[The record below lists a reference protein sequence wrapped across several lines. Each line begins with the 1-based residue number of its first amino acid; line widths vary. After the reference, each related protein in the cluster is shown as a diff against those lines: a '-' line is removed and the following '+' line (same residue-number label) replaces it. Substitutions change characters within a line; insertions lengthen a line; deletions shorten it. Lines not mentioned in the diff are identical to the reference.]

1 MNKPSGTGWTLQRRI
16 AWFTVFLVLLII
28 VQIGILT
35 YYSVSRTVE
44 KQIGSRALHIATQI
58 ATSPEVLQG
67 FKEEDPAATIQPFV
81 ERIRMLTDAEFIVVG
96 NAEGIRYSH
105 PIPSRIG
112 HEMVGGDNDRAL
124 LLGESYTSKARG
136 SLGLSLRGKVPIR
149 DEAGNI
155 IGIVSV
161 GFLLEDI
168 RQITVDYGNRIAW
181 VAASA
186 LFVGIAGAVLLA
198 RNIKRTMFGLEPE
211 EISSLYQIRDTV
223 IQSIREGIMVVNKDG
238 NIELLNQTA
247 RNILSV
253 PKGKNIIGQPVI
265 DYVPNGEL
273 LEVLRTGERQL
284 DQESDLGGKTI
295 IANRIP
301 VKSGDEVIGVVSS
314 FRLKSEIDQLT
325 EELSQ
330 VKRYTEAL
338 RAQTHEYNNF
348 LYTVSGLI
356 QLGAYD
362 EALELIHKESNDT
375 QDWIQAIT
383 DRIREPSVGG
393 ILLGFM
399 NRARE
404 LKVDLTLD
412 RESSLE
418 KLPERIRS
426 ETVISILGNLVTNAF
441 EAVGRNDEFDRK
453 VRIFLLDLGD
463 DLLLEVE
470 DSGPGI
476 DEEHMPHLFE
486 LGFTTK
492 DAGNGKRG
500 FGLARVAELTKQ
512 LGGAVSVEE
521 GEWGGARFIVAI
533 PKEGRHGIESE

>member
-1 MNKPSGTGWTLQRRI
+1 MKKKYGWTLQRRI

-44 KQIGSRALHIATQI
+44 KEIGSRALHIASQV
-58 ATSPEVLQG
+58 AASPEVVQG
-67 FKEEDPAATIQPFV
+67 FKEEDPSATIQPFV
-81 ERIRMLTDAEFIVVG
+81 ERIRILTDAEFIVVG
-96 NAEGIRYSH
+96 DAEGIRYSH

-112 HEMVGGDNDRAL
+112 KEMVGGDNDRAL
-124 LLGESYTSKARG
+124 LLGESYTSKAKG
-136 SLGLSLRGKVPIR
+136 SLGLSLRGKVPVR
-149 DEAGNI
+149 DEAGNV

-168 RQITVDYGNRIAW
+168 RQMTIDYGKKIAW
-181 VAASA
+181 VAGAG
-186 LFVGIAGAVLLA
+186 LFVGIAGAMLLA
-198 RNIKRTMFGLEPE
+198 RSIKRTMFGLEPE

-238 NIELLNQTA
+238 NIELLNETA

-265 DYVPNGEL
+265 EYVPNGQL

-301 VKSGDEVIGVVSS
+301 VKSGGEVIGVVSS

-330 VKRYTEAL
+330 VQRYSEAL

-362 EALELIHKESNDT
+362 EALELIHKESSDT
-375 QDWIQAIT
+375 QDWIQVIT
-383 DRIREPSVGG
+383 DRIRDPAVGG

-399 NRARE
+399 NRSRE

-412 RESSLE
+412 RESSLK
-418 KLPERIRS
+418 KLPARIRS
-426 ETVISILGNLVTNAF
+426 ESVVSILGNLVTNAF
-441 EAVGRNDEFDRK
+441 EAVGRNDEADRK

-476 DEEHMPHLFE
+476 ADEDMPYLFE

-492 DAGNGKRG
+492 EAKHGKRG
-500 FGLARVAELTKQ
+500 FGLTRVAELTKQ
-512 LGGAVSVEE
+512 LGGTVSVEE
-521 GEWGGARFIVAI
+521 GEWGGARFVVAI
-533 PKEGRHGIESE
+533 PKEGRQGNESE